1 MTLLRSELALAIR
14 NQTEMEN
21 KINKLN
27 LELRET
33 KEFYEKK
40 ITSLQ
45 KDLTKQTSL
54 RVLFYL
60 Y

>member
-1 MTLLRSELALAIR
+1 LTLLRSELALAIR